1 MIIDMLKDEDIEVKV
16 ITQNRERDGDMT
28 WEARCDMVEDL
39 LTLYQN
45 ARCIVTKRLH
55 CSLPCLAM
63 DVPVYL
69 IKEMENDIR
78 FDPYYDFF
86 YRTTVTKFLNGEC
99 DYDFLNPPKNKGLH
113 VPYREK
119 LIESCE
125 NFVKQV
131 ENETRTTDEL
141 CKTTYTPDE
150 VMRWR
155 HDTMKTAMD
164 LWLVEGRVIQ
174 KDKKTLE
181 KKEVKY
187 NKKIARLEEK
197 LESSRSNTRKYKGE
211 YLTAKKERDYYI
223 KKKEELEKER
233 DDFKAL
239 TKFQKI
245 KAIMKNEV

>member
-1 MIIDMLKDEDIEVKV
+1 
-16 ITQNRERDGDMT
+16 
-28 WEARCDMVEDL
+28 
-39 LTLYQN
+39 
-45 ARCIVTKRLH
+45 
-55 CSLPCLAM
+55 
-63 DVPVYL
+63 
-69 IKEMENDIR
+69 
-78 FDPYYDFF
+78 
-86 YRTTVTKFLNGEC
+86 
-99 DYDFLNPPKNKGLH
+99 
-113 VPYREK
+113 
-119 LIESCE
+119 
-125 NFVKQV
+125 
-131 ENETRTTDEL
+131 
-141 CKTTYTPDE
+141 
-150 VMRWR
+150 MRWR